1 MKFVLLHESK
11 NDEAIRLFFN
21 DVWELYVKVCS
32 APLVDGG
39 GWGVL
44 GHERI
49 IMECFVADD
58 AEPVPHGA
66 HAHPEQR
73 VRQQGASKCEEV
85 SVAYCTVFGPHLRG
99 DRGRGAQGRW
109 LRWQRG
115 QTPEGGTAAGC
126 GRGTALV
133 LNSHSLSLSWLFFFL
148 FSLHIHIFLPSRVS
162 VSVSA
167 TNIHKHQIKAPLTA
181 RSNSPIVS
189 TSAHLFFPKAIE
201 QQKSRQRALPP
212 AHKHPNCFLY
222 VSLQCSR

>member
-44 GHERI
+44 GHERM
-49 IMECFVADD
+49 IMDGFVADD
-58 AEPVPHGA
+58 VEPVPHGA

-73 VRQQGASKCEEV
+73 VRQQGASECEEV
-85 SVAYCTVFGPHLRG
+85 SVAYFSVFGPQLRG
-99 DRGRGAQGRW
+99 DRGHGAQGRW

-115 QTPEGGTAAGC
+115 QTPEGRRAAGC

-133 LNSHSLSLSWLFFFL
+133 LNSHSLSLSWLFFFS
-148 FSLHIHIFLPSRVS
+148 SLSIFTYSCL
-162 VSVSA
+162 A
-167 TNIHKHQIKAPLTA
+167 
-181 RSNSPIVS
+181 
-189 TSAHLFFPKAIE
+189 
-201 QQKSRQRALPP
+201 
-212 AHKHPNCFLY
+212 
-222 VSLQCSR
+222 VSLSQSLPQISINSKSKRL